1 MDISV
6 RDLKANLSGF
16 IQRVAAGE
24 TATITSHRKPVARL
38 VPPPPTGED
47 AVSRLLAAD
56 VISHKPRP
64 LGLGPRLL
72 LPLPPIMGSLSA
84 AVIEDRG

>member
-6 RDLKANLSGF
+6 RELKANLSGL
-16 IQRVAAGE
+16 IRRVTAGE

-47 AVSRLLAAD
+47 AVTRLLAAG
-56 VISHKPRP
+56 VITKRPR
-64 LGLGPRLL
+64 LQGLGPRLS
-72 LPLPPIMGSLSA
+72 LPLPPGAGSLSD